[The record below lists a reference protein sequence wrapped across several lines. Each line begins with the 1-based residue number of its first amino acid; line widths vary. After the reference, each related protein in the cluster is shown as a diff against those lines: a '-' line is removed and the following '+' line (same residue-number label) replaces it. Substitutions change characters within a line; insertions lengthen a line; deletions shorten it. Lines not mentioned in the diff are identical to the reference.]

1 MDTFDALADPVRRDL
16 VLAVAVAPTTAG
28 ELAARHPSISRPA
41 VSRHLRVLT
50 ETGVLVAA
58 VVGRHRVFRLA
69 PRGLAEVR
77 SFLDAAGAA
86 PASRVADAFDAL
98 DTEVAR
104 TRRERRRTEVAT
116 DEAAGRTPSP
126 GPVRG
131 EDPADEERTA

>member
-16 VLAVAVAPTTAG
+16 VLAVAAAPTTAG

-50 ETGVLVAA
+50 ETGVLVGT
-58 VVGRHRVFRLA
+58 VDGRHRIFRLA
-69 PRGLAEVR
+69 PDGLAEVR
-77 SFLDAAGAA
+77 VFLDAAEAA
-86 PASRVADAFDAL
+86 PVSRVAGAFDAL

-104 TRRERRRTEVAT
+104 TRRDRRRTEAST
-116 DEAAGRTPSP
+116 DGGADEAASP
-126 GPVRG
+126 QAARG